1 MLPLD
6 DMSYSETGFSPFGY
20 TWYDRQGNILVV
32 RVNWL
37 SQRKIGD
44 LSYPDEFGETQHKFV
59 PEWYKVNKD
68 VGETVDWFWINE
80 WMSGIK
86 IGYDI
91 YADIKVNEVQYR
103 SITNPAICRPP
114 YVGIVSNI
122 NSGRAYSIVDSIK
135 EFAYEYIVY
144 AKKLKHLWL
153 TNLGRIAN
161 IDTASIPTG
170 MMEDGSKWD
179 LKRWFNFI
187 KTHRIALRNSFQED
201 NKGHAVGN
209 MQSQTGYIDMTATTE
224 IDQIIRYLEYIESKI
239 DKLSGVS
246 PQRQG
251 DIAPSQGLG
260 TSNQAVA
267 YSATQTE
274 DLFNMHEE
282 FKLDVLRFFL
292 EQAKWCLKDKKVLVQ
307 NILDDQQIKLIE
319 IDGALFSEAEYD
331 IQITNSYKLQ
341 EFERIL
347 KGDIL
352 SRAVQNG
359 SVQISDVAEMM
370 LSNSPTDMI
379 NRLKV
384 GENKKIE
391 MEQQNQQQQLQM
403 QQKQLDVQREMLALQ
418 HKNKLEEMAFQ
429 RETDMMK
436 LQLQLQD
443 KANADVFGQYYKDTN
458 LNGIDDNIELKKQ
471 ELVNTDKE
479 KQRTHDATQ
488 SEKDRKLQL
497 DLTEKDNQTK
507 LKIAHSKKS
516 TTN

>member
-1 MLPLD
+1 MLSNSTL
-6 DMSYSETGFSPFGY
+6 
-20 TWYDRQGNILVV
+20 IL
-32 RVNWL
+32 
-37 SQRKIGD
+37 
-44 LSYPDEFGETQHKFV
+44 
-59 PEWYKVNKD
+59 
-68 VGETVDWFWINE
+68 
-80 WMSGIK
+80 
-86 IGYDI
+86 
-91 YADIKVNEVQYR
+91 
-103 SITNPAICRPP
+103 
-114 YVGIVSNI
+114 
-122 NSGRAYSIVDSIK
+122 
-135 EFAYEYIVY
+135 
-144 AKKLKHLWL
+144 
-153 TNLGRIAN
+153 
-161 IDTASIPTG
+161 
-170 MMEDGSKWD
+170 
-179 LKRWFNFI
+179 
-187 KTHRIALRNSFQED
+187 
-201 NKGHAVGN
+201 
-209 MQSQTGYIDMTATTE
+209 
-224 IDQIIRYLEYIESKI
+224 ES
-239 DKLSGVS
+239 
-246 PQRQG
+246 
-251 DIAPSQGLG
+251 
-260 TSNQAVA
+260 
-267 YSATQTE
+267 
-274 DLFNMHEE
+274 
-282 FKLDVLRFFL
+282 
-292 EQAKWCLKDKKVLVQ
+292 LKDKKVLVQ